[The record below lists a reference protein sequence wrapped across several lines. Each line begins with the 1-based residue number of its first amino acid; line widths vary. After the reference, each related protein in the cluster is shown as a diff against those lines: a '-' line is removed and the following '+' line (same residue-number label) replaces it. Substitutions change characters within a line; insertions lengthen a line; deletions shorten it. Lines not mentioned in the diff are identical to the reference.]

1 MRKII
6 TKKLSS
12 DELSAICEQT
22 AILLSSGITVYDG
35 AYIMYSESS
44 EGYVKDVLKQLSDLV
59 GQNMPFWAALGE
71 TKAFPEYMVHMVRT
85 GETTGRL
92 EDVLHLLG
100 DHYAREYRLRNE
112 LRGAIMY
119 PLILFASLTG
129 IMAVLA
135 WKILPMFERMF
146 NDLSS
151 DVSEGT
157 LYSMTAGLT
166 GGKVF
171 AVILLVIVLIAIVLG
186 VLYKIPATSKSAFR
200 IFMLA
205 KPVRSISELM
215 ATERA
220 VSALSMMM
228 ASGVDPGLGL
238 QREAEECEDPAVKK
252 KLEKCYELYSSSS
265 SLDEAIEQSGLVCG
279 MEARLMSV
287 ASKTGETDMMLE
299 KLADSYNEK
308 VTGALSKASTVVET
322 TLVVSLSAIVAAILI
337 TVMVPLVNLIS
348 SIG

>member
-1 MRKII
+1 MQKIT
-6 TKKLSS
+6 TKKLST

-22 AILLSSGITVYDG
+22 AILLSSGITIYDG
-35 AYIMYSESS
+35 AYIMYTESS
-44 EGYVKDVLKQLSDLV
+44 DGAVKDVLKQLSDLV

-100 DHYAREYRLRNE
+100 DHYAREYRLKNE

-119 PLILFASLTG
+119 PLILFAALTG
-129 IMAVLA
+129 IMGVLA

-157 LYSMTAGLT
+157 LASMSAGLIS
-166 GGKVF
+166 GRVF
-171 AVILLVIVLIAIVLG
+171 ALVLLAIVVAAVILG
-186 VLYKIPATSKSAFR
+186 VLYKIPSTSHIAHR
-200 IFMLA
+200 VFMLA

-220 VSALSMMM
+220 VSALSLMM

-238 QREAEECEDPAVKK
+238 VREAEECEDPNVKK
-252 KLEKCYELYSSSS
+252 KLEKCLELYNSSC
-265 SLDEAIEQSGLVCG
+265 SLDEAIEQSELVCG
-279 MEARLMSV
+279 MESRLLSV

-308 VTGALSKASTVVET
+308 VTGALSKASTIVET
-322 TLVVSLSAIVAAILI
+322 TLVVSLSAIVAGILI
-337 TVMVPLVNLIS
+337 SVMVPLVNLIS